1 MTIAAITNRG
11 RIALILGYG
20 TPFSPKTH
28 ELIENVSHESAFL
41 QLKQR
46 DATLNMK
53 PKVCLKDRRW

>member
-1 MTIAAITNRG
+1 MK
-11 RIALILGYG
+11 
-20 TPFSPKTH
+20 TPFSPKTY

>member
-20 TPFSPKTH
+20 TPFSPKTY